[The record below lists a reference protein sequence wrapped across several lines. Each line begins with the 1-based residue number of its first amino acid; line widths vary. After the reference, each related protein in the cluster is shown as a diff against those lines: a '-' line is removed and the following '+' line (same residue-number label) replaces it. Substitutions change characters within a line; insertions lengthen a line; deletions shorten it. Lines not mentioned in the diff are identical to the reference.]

1 MKEIAFD
8 MSKSELE
15 YNFTLEDEAATLKLG
30 SDIAAIPPSN
40 WMIAL
45 FGDLG
50 IGNQDAL
57 VCTYFNGRKIIEYVF
72 WYSPSN
78 FLGKSECLFFFK

>member
-1 MKEIAFD
+1 MIKVAIFSIFLFELILLFGSYKVLIKEEHIEVNKGI
-8 MSKSELE
+8 SRIVKG
-15 YNFTLEDEAATLKLG
+15 Y
-30 SDIAAIPPSN
+30 
-40 WMIAL
+40 
-45 FGDLG
+45 GDLG

-57 VCTYFNGRKIIEYVF
+57 VCTYFNGRKIVEYVF

>member
-1 MKEIAFD
+1 MIKVAIFSIFLFELILLFGGYKVLIKEEHIEVNKGI
-8 MSKSELE
+8 SRIVKG
-15 YNFTLEDEAATLKLG
+15 Y
-30 SDIAAIPPSN
+30 
-40 WMIAL
+40 
-45 FGDLG
+45 GDLG

>member
-1 MKEIAFD
+1 MDVQFILHINFIKNKILLFGGYKVLIKEEHIEVNKGI
-8 MSKSELE
+8 SRIVKG
-15 YNFTLEDEAATLKLG
+15 Y
-30 SDIAAIPPSN
+30 
-40 WMIAL
+40 
-45 FGDLG
+45 GDLG